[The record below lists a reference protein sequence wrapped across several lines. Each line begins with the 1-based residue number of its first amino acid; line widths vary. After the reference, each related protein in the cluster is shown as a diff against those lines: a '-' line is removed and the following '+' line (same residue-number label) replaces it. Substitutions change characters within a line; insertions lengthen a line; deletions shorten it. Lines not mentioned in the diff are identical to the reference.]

1 MHRVVS
7 DSMRSRSANGLRS
20 AHLSIGCATSAR
32 RQEDHQAVVE
42 FVELEPHECG
52 GATVID
58 SSGAVDG
65 RELN

>member
-20 AHLSIGCATSAR
+20 AHLSIGRATSAH
-32 RQEDHQAVVE
+32 RQEDHQTVID
-42 FVELEPHECG
+42 FVQLEPHECCG
-52 GATVID
+52 GIVVD